1 MKISISGGRVIDPA
15 SRRDE
20 VVDVFIDGDRIV
32 GLGRPPAGFKPV
44 RVIAAAGAI
53 VCPGF
58 TEIGARLRE
67 PGAEHK
73 ATIAS
78 ELEAAA
84 AGGFT
89 TVCCTPDTDPV
100 IDTPAVVELIHQR
113 ARGVRGAR
121 VRCIGALT
129 SGLGGSI
136 LAEMHALKDI
146 GCVGVGNAGH
156 VIRDTGVLKNA
167 LAYAATLGL
176 TVFLEPEDP
185 WLAAQG
191 CMHEGAVSTRLGLPG
206 IPSSAELIGLNR
218 ALVLIEETAA
228 RAHFRTL
235 SCGRS
240 VRYLNDARKA
250 GLAVS
255 ADVGI
260 AHLSLCD
267 EDIARFDAHF
277 HVRPPLRSRR
287 DRARLLRG
295 VNDGHIEILSAHHE
309 PHDADAKA
317 GPFGA
322 TAPGISGLDT
332 FLPLLLALVVNGDLD
347 LMRAIEAASVRPAQV
362 IGQAADGINAGAIA
376 DICVFDPN
384 RSWQLDAESMHSRG
398 KNTPFLGRELRGRV
412 LATLVGGRVVH
423 EIKA

>member
-32 GLGRPPAGFKPV
+32 GLGRPPDGFKPA

-267 EDIARFDAHF
+267 EDIARFDSHF

-295 VNDGHIEILSAHHE
+295 INDGHIEILSAHHE

-332 FLPLLLALVVNGDLD
+332 FLPLLLALVVNEDLD
-347 LMRAIEAASVRPAQV
+347 LMRAIEAASVLPAQV
-362 IGQAADGINAGAIA
+362 IGQAAGGINAGAIA